1 MTTKDEALNMA
12 LDALKLGAAM
22 YSPAGTAHAQIA
34 ASIAACRA
42 ALAQKDER
50 NG

>member
-1 MTTKDEALNMA
+1 MTTKDEALEQV

-34 ASIAACRA
+34 AAITTCRT